1 MILTESYARRMPQNT
16 DRILNSAWWVS
27 GRCRSFVIGWLL
39 LLVVF
44 AGCRSFDLYDPT
56 DAMTTPPELEP
67 PREMSMRSLPAYRIE
82 PPDILQVEVLKM
94 VPLPPYRVEEYDV
107 LAINVLGTLMDQP
120 ISNYFLVEAEGNIN
134 LGPAYG
140 KLRVVGMTIPE
151 VKAAIENHLR
161 KFLRQPEVA
170 VQLARASGVMP
181 VTGTY
186 LVGPDGTINLRQHG
200 AVHVAGMTVAEA
212 KVAIERH
219 LSHFLDSPEVS
230 VDVAAYNS
238 KTYYIIV
245 EGAGMGETVVRLP
258 VTGNENVLDAIS
270 QIQGL
275 TRLSS
280 KRIWIARPSPGGF
293 GCEQVL
299 PIDWD
304 AIVQGAST
312 ETNYQVLPGDRI
324 FIAEDPMIAFTSLVG
339 KITSPFEQVLGF
351 GSLTASTVRNWKS
364 IDVPLAR

>member
-1 MILTESYARRMPQNT
+1 MCLA
-16 DRILNSAWWVS
+16 
-27 GRCRSFVIGWLL
+27 GWLFFVAFML
-39 LLVVF
+39 
-44 AGCRSFDLYDPT
+44 GCRSFDLYDPA
-56 DAMTTPPELEP
+56 DAMTAPPELEP
-67 PREMSMRSLPAYRIE
+67 PREMAMRSLPAYRIE
-82 PPDILQVEVLKM
+82 PPDILQIEVLKM
-94 VPLPPYRVEEYDV
+94 VPLPPYRVEAYDV
-107 LAINVLGTLMDQP
+107 LGINVLGTLVDQP
-120 ISNYFLVEAEGNIN
+120 INNYFLVEAEGNIN

-140 KLRVVGMTIPE
+140 KLRIVGMTIPE
-151 VKAAIENHLR
+151 VKAAMESHLR
-161 KFLRQPEVA
+161 KYLREPEVS
-170 VQLARASGVMP
+170 VQLARASGVQP
-181 VTGTY
+181 ITGTY
-186 LVGPDGTINLRQHG
+186 LVGPDGTVNLRQFG
-200 AVHVAGMTVAEA
+200 MIHVSGMTLAEA

-219 LSHFLDSPEVS
+219 LSHFLDSPEAS

-280 KRIWIARPSPGGF
+280 KKIWIARPAPGGY

-312 ETNYQVLPGDRI
+312 ETNYQILPGDRV
-324 FIAEDPMIAFTSLVG
+324 FIAEDPMIAFSTLVG
-339 KITSPFEQVLGF
+339 KVTAPFEQVLGF
-351 GSLTASTVRNWKS
+351 GSLTVSTVRNWKS
-364 IDVPLAR
+364 IDVPLTR